1 MYSYEWDRKTKG
13 YKLTTQTGKFVASE
27 IRPVFA
33 DELQLLNADRYFKFD
48 HSEIRPLMWAK
59 QNSYFY
65 DGEECAKAKITEEGN
80 IEFLPANPERTVK
93 ITPCDIEGMV
103 ARNSKIMD
111 SLIADT
117 KKRIKE
123 MYDEY
128 KDQCDVTYI
137 GFSGGKDSSVLLDL
151 CHQVLPISVPVIFS
165 DTDMELPSTYRFWDI
180 IQKKYDERPFVKV
193 KADRTALENW
203 ALFGPP
209 SQNLRW
215 CCAVHKSTPAILYLR
230 ELSNI
235 PCARTLAYVGV
246 RADES
251 VRRSSYDDVGD
262 GLKNQNQINAMP
274 ILSWGT
280 QELFLY
286 IFSKNLIINDAYRKG
301 LPRVGCLLCPMSSD
315 RQINIIRRL
324 YPDSV
329 SNFASVIKGE
339 LSRDFSSDEDFE
351 KFIFLGGW
359 HARQS
364 GVTLKNVIPAPTE
377 KKDKSQL
384 YYNFQPVKL
393 GMLTEWLKTLG
404 KLQSTDATDKFSSY
418 ELFFRG
424 SSCQIDLTG
433 TGEFVSKLDCNVSDP
448 KELKIIAKLLKNV
461 LHKSLGCV
469 NCRAC
474 ESECPTGA
482 LTFKNGIHV
491 DGEKCIH
498 CLKCHAPQDGC
509 MRYFSKRYAGG
520 TTMNISGINKYM
532 TFGLK
537 EEWVQILADETDNF
551 RSTSA
556 LGNRMIP
563 SAITW
568 FREAKLISDSTMV
581 KPTRLLDVGRS
592 LGFDSDLLWSLIWIS
607 LVNNSPLIKWY
618 VCNTQIEELT
628 SVDTLNEKLAI
639 QVNSDSVRK
648 GALQSLTG
656 TIKNSPI
663 GKSDA
668 PIVQVEQKGVRVLGL
683 KRVPKSIEPLAVLY
697 SLYLMATVAA
707 RTAFTLSEMMTAD
720 FESPYISPLVAFGM
734 NVEELKGQ
742 CMGISSIYPDYLAC
756 SFTLGL
762 EEIKVFP
769 KEKTLDDVIGLILG
783 E

>member
-1 MYSYEWDRKTKG
+1 MYSYEWDKRTRG

-33 DELQLLNADRYFKFD
+33 DELSFFHADRYFQYD
-48 HSEIRPLMWAK
+48 YSEARPLMWAK
-59 QNSYFY
+59 QNTYFY
-65 DGEECAKAKITEEGN
+65 NGEECAKAKITEGGN
-80 IEFLPANPERTVK
+80 FELIPEKTDAKVK
-93 ITPCDIEGMV
+93 ILPCDIDGMV
-103 ARNSKIMD
+103 ARNNKIMD

-123 MYDEY
+123 IYDQY
-128 KDQCDVTYI
+128 QSKCDITYI

-165 DTDMELPSTYRFWDI
+165 DTDMELPSTYVFWDL
-180 IQKKYDERPFVKV
+180 IQKKYEGRPFVKV
-193 KADRTALENW
+193 KANRSAVENW
-203 ALFGPP
+203 SLFGPP

-230 ELSNI
+230 DLSDT
-235 PCARTLAYVGV
+235 PDARTLAYVGV

-251 VRRSSYDDVGD
+251 IRRSSYDDIGD

-286 IFSKNLIINDAYRKG
+286 IFSQKLVINDAYRKG

-315 RQINIIRRL
+315 RQLNIIRKL
-324 YPDSV
+324 YPGPV
-329 SNFASVIKGE
+329 SAFTSVIKKE
-339 LSRDFSSDEDFE
+339 VARDFSSDEDFD
-351 KFIFLGGW
+351 KFIFSGGW

-364 GVTLKNVIPAPTE
+364 GVTLKNVILAPTE
-377 KKDKSQL
+377 KKDKSHL
-384 YYNFQPVKL
+384 SYNFQPVQAEIIV
-393 GMLTEWLKTLG
+393 EWLKTLG
-404 KLQSTDATDKFSSY
+404 KLQLAETTEKSSVY
-418 ELFFRG
+418 ELSFRN
-424 SSCQIDLTG
+424 SSCQIILQVTERG
-433 TGEFVSKLDCNVSDP
+433 VSGLDCHVNEH

-469 NCRAC
+469 NCGSC
-474 ESECPTGA
+474 GSECPTGA
-482 LTFKNGIHV
+482 LSFKNEIRV
-491 DGEKCIH
+491 DTEKCIH

-537 EEWVQILADETDNF
+537 EEWIQILAEETDNF
-551 RSTSA
+551 RSTSM

-568 FREAKLISDSTMV
+568 FREARLIFDSTMV
-581 KPTRLLDVGRS
+581 KPTRLLDVGRT
-592 LGFDSDLLWSLIWIS
+592 LGFDSDFFWCLIWIS

-628 SVDTLNEKLAI
+628 PVDNLNEKLAL
-639 QVNSDSVRK
+639 QVTSESVRK

-663 GKSDA
+663 GKSEA
-668 PIVQVEQKGVRVLGL
+668 PIIQIEQKGVRILGL
-683 KRVPKSIEPLAVLY
+683 RRVPKSIEPLVVLY
-697 SLYLMATVAA
+697 SLYLMANVAD
-707 RTAFTLSEMMTAD
+707 RTSFTLSEMMTAD

-742 CMGISSIYPDYLAC
+742 CMGIASVYPEYLSC
-756 SFTLGL
+756 TFTLGL
-762 EEIKVFP
+762 EEVKVFP
-769 KEKTLDDVIGLILG
+769 KEKSLDDVIGLILG